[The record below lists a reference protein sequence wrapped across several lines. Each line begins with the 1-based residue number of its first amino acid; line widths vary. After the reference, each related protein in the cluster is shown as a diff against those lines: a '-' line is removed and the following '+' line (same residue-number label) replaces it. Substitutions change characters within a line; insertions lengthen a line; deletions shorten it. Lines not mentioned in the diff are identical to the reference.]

1 MLRSFFYAGWVAFLT
16 CFGSP
21 KPTVKTG
28 PRKGLYILRN
38 GATIYGLPENASAD
52 YVLLPKTVGCPRNC
66 LRARIEIMWQ
76 GSKPNQLSAA
86 LEEVYARLFDAL
98 KSPRKDVSYKAS
110 FSITVGDTEFLGV
123 QFGTATVLA
132 IHDAVV
138 VNIPLY
144 ATSITRAGLES
155 EVLHGAATS

>member
-1 MLRSFFYAGWVAFLT
+1 
-16 CFGSP
+16 
-21 KPTVKTG
+21 
-28 PRKGLYILRN
+28 
-38 GATIYGLPENASAD
+38 
-52 YVLLPKTVGCPRNC
+52 
-66 LRARIEIMWQ
+66 MWQ